1 MMKIAA
7 VAALILMSSAGA
19 FSAGGKERS
28 VVEVRPGMDVQR
40 MLDEA
45 ANGSVLLFKAGDY
58 LIETALHVSNKTAF
72 VIRGESGTRFVIRF
86 SPEEA
91 KKRSADGFLCNGC
104 KGLTFERI
112 SFTTDRPV
120 NCNGTVI
127 AVDPE
132 HDRYDVLIDEGFP
145 LDARQVLASTDTVTA
160 DGVPD
165 YVIQSYCD
173 TPYEIIGERTIRVSG
188 PRRSWSP
195 KWRYDYAKLKKG
207 QRIVYRYMRSGRHVF
222 RLSNCED
229 MVFRDVNLERYASF
243 GVRICPRSRNATF
256 ERFTVLAPDGAKELM
271 PGNVD
276 GIHVQGMSGKLILKD
291 CHFRGLGDDALNV
304 HSLAGFVKAYDDTS
318 GALDIRRHDRNAGV
332 ILHDDRWA
340 QTGDEILVYDPKTFL
355 EKGRFVLSGHRRGH
369 GRVTQLVGKLET
381 GDVLANNAFNPE
393 VVVSRCVFEHSSS
406 RGVLLQSQNMLLE
419 NCRFSGHI
427 HAGLLIAPDIRVW
440 NEVGPAKNLEIRN
453 CEFTRCGI
461 GSMMANLG
469 AIVIKA
475 SHDVGAADY
484 PAGVHNA
491 ITIRNCRFHDNGTR
505 GIYASAVR
513 GLAIVN
519 NRFERNAIAPDR
531 LAEFPDV
538 RMVNCEDVKES
549 R

>member
-1 MMKIAA
+1 MKIA
-7 VAALILMSSAGA
+7 VLAALSSVICVGTSLAGSGNRA
-19 FSAGGKERS
+19 

-40 MLDEA
+40 TLDEA
-45 ANGSVLLFKAGDY
+45 ADGSVVLLKAGDY
-58 LIETALHVSNKTAF
+58 LIETALYVSNKTDF

-86 SPEEA
+86 SPVEA
-91 KKRSADGFLCNGC
+91 KKTSADGFLCNGC
-104 KGLTFERI
+104 RGLTFERI
-112 SFTTDRPV
+112 SFTTDRPI
-120 NCNGTVI
+120 NCNGTVV

-145 LDARQVLASTDTVTA
+145 LDPGQVLAATDTVTA

-165 YVIQSYCD
+165 FVIQSYCD

-188 PRRSWSP
+188 PHRSWSP
-195 KWRYDYAKLKKG
+195 KWRYDYSKLKKG

-256 ERFTVLAPDGAKELM
+256 ERFTVLAPVGAKELM

-304 HSLAGFVKAYDDTS
+304 HSLAGFVKAYDAQT
-318 GALDIRRHDRNAGV
+318 GNIDIRRHDRNAGLV
-332 ILHDDRWA
+332 LHDDRWA

-355 EKGRFVLSGHRRGH
+355 EKGKFIISGHRRGH
-369 GRVTQLVGKLET
+369 GRVTKLVGKLEI
-381 GDVLANNAFNPE
+381 GDVVSNNTFNPQ
-393 VVVSRCVFEHSSS
+393 VVVSGCVFENSSS
-406 RGVLLQSQNMLLE
+406 RGVLLQSQNMLVE

-440 NEVGPAKNLEIRN
+440 NEVGPAKNVEIRN

-475 SHDVGAADY
+475 SHDVGAAEY
-484 PAGVHNA
+484 PAGVHDSIA
-491 ITIRNCRFHDNGTR
+491 IRNCHFHDNGTR
-505 GIYASAVR
+505 GVYASAVR
-513 GLAIVN
+513 GLTLEN
-519 NRFERNAIAPDR
+519 NRFERNALSPDR

-538 RMVNCEDVKES
+538 RMVNCEDVKE
-549 R
+549 RK